1 MEKNKKDEWSLGAG
15 RLFRG
20 GKSNE
25 YGKGRGNAED
35 KVFLVE
41 WEFNYEDVECSETRH
56 SRSLNFKRFN
66 DYRFRSDISSRFQI
80 SLEFLSLPFSP
91 LFPFFFFFL
100 EEECARLYFLSFF
113 SKSVFKKGDDD
124 FNELSVS
131 SSKSKNENTEIFLKE
146 FRLFYFVKNNNIERD
161 IVICCTIV

>member
-1 MEKNKKDEWSLGAG
+1 MPAGCFEAEKVMNMERDAVMRKIKCSSW
-15 RLFRG
+15 
-20 GKSNE
+20 NE
-25 YGKGRGNAED
+25 NSIMRTLSAPRRD
-35 KVFLVE
+35 TLAR
-41 WEFNYEDVECSETRH
+41 WI
-56 SRSLNFKRFN
+56 L
-66 DYRFRSDISSRFQI
+66 SDLTITVSDPISHRVSRFPWNFYP
-80 SLEFLSLPFSP
+80 FLFL
-91 LFPFFFFFL
+91 LFFLFFFL

-131 SSKSKNENTEIFLKE
+131 SSKSKNTEIFLKG